1 MSDQANDKTNTT
13 ATTANDKGNPNDKGN
28 AGVNQKVTGKG
39 NDKNDKNAQGKP
51 TFDWVTQRSAC
62 SLPKVFAELRQQV
75 EEDVKTRNGLRPN
88 NAPYE
93 FSVTVDT
100 SEFSVH
106 LKAKE
111 LQHSV
116 TFGLGEHEIAIRN
129 NDKGGASFQVTL
141 SFNDQGECTLV
152 VNQEKREFWQIRR
165 MALEELMFRQE

>member
-1 MSDQANDKTNTT
+1 MSDQANDTT
-13 ATTANDKGNPNDKGN
+13 KKAANDKGN
-28 AGVNQKVTGKG
+28 AGVNPKADGKG
-39 NDKNDKNAQGKP
+39 NDKNDKAGQNKP
-51 TFDWVTQRSAC
+51 TFDWVTERSSC

-93 FSVTVDT
+93 FSLTVDT
-100 SEFSVH
+100 SEFTVH

-116 TFGLGEHEIAIRN
+116 TFGLGEHGITVRN
-129 NDKGGASFQVTL
+129 NDKDGASFQVTL
-141 SFNDQGECTLV
+141 AFNDQGECMLI